1 MSSAEINALITLL
14 EDPDEGIFQH
24 IEQAIV
30 AKGEVIIPQLER
42 YSELNNY
49 GDLFQERIEHLIRSI
64 QSNSVVDRIVE
75 WKSNPENDLLEGALL
90 IHQFQYPGCDLDE
103 IRNQIRKIR
112 QDIWLELND
121 SLTEIEQVNV
131 INHILFTAYGFEGN
145 KKDFVS
151 PQNNFIGDVLNNK
164 KGNPLSLAVLYQVL
178 ANSLEI
184 PIYGVN
190 LPNHFILCYID
201 EEHCAMDNE
210 NVDEQGVLFYINPF
224 AEGSITLINE
234 IDAFLYHLNL
244 PQEVKYYRPCNNTEI
259 IQRMIINLIFAYT
272 QQDQLGKA
280 EELKLLQEVFKSPV
294 SE

>member
-42 YSELNNY
+42 YSELNTY

-75 WKSNPENDLLEGALL
+75 WKNNPENDLLEGALL

-103 IRNQIRKIR
+103 IRNQIRRIR

-201 EEHCAMDNE
+201 EEHCTMDNE

-224 AEGSITLINE
+224 AEGNITLINE
-234 IDAFLYHLNL
+234 IDTFLYHLNL

-259 IQRMIINLIFAYT
+259 IQRMITNLIFAYT

>member
-1 MSSAEINALITLL
+1 MSSAEINALIILL

-42 YSELNNY
+42 YSELNTY

-75 WKSNPENDLLEGALL
+75 WKNNPENDLLEGALL

-103 IRNQIRKIR
+103 IRNQIRRIR

-121 SLTEIEQVNV
+121 SLTEMEQVNV

-201 EEHCAMDNE
+201 EEHCTMDNE

-224 AEGSITLINE
+224 AEGNITLINE
-234 IDAFLYHLNL
+234 IDTFLYHLNL

-259 IQRMIINLIFAYT
+259 IQRMITNLIFAYT